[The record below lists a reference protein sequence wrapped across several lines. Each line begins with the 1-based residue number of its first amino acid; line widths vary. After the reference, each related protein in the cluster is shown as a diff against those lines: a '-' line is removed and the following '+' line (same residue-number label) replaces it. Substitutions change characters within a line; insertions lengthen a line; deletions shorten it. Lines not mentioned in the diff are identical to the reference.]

1 MHQDFLGGSAGKESA
16 CDAGDTGSIPG
27 RGRSPGEGSG
37 YPLQC
42 SCLEKPVNGGA
53 WKAAAH
59 RVEKEVDTTEQLTL
73 SPEMHEA
80 SNFSMSFPTLV
91 IFHFFW

>member
-1 MHQDFLGGSAGKESA
+1 M
-16 CDAGDTGSIPG
+16 
-27 RGRSPGEGSG
+27 
-37 YPLQC
+37 
-42 SCLEKPVNGGA
+42 NGGA